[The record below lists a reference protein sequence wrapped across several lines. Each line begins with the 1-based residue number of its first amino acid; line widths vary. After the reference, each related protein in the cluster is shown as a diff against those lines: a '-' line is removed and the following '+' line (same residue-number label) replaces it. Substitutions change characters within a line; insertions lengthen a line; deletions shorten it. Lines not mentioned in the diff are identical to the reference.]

1 MSASSQAEDTRRNA
15 ATTAHSLFYTH
26 SLSPADAAAAPA
38 PTAAPLIAPPVPV
51 DAPEPVVSATEP
63 AADKPKVKE
72 PKSAL
77 YGDAPADAA
86 AADPVHPQTG
96 KKLSNAAIGGIIAGA
111 AVGAAALAGITLW
124 ATTRG
129 KGADAG
135 EFSTS

>member
-1 MSASSQAEDTRRNA
+1 MD
-15 ATTAHSLFYTH
+15 
-26 SLSPADAAAAPA
+26 APA
-38 PTAAPLIAPPVPV
+38 PDVPAAGS
-51 DAPEPVVSATEP
+51 DAT

-77 YGDAPADAA
+77 YGDAPT
-86 AADPVHPQTG
+86 ADPVHPQTG
-96 KKLSNAAIGGIIAGA
+96 AKLPNAAIGGIIAGA